1 MKPIRVAALLI
12 SVAVFSSIN
21 AMAVKQDINYEVK
34 KIDCHYAPAN
44 GGGVCTVYYSMLPYF
59 TFLQVGGPNVFSGE
73 YEYELGVDVQ
83 YKIPQDKLLDK
94 DAILEIVNN

>member
-1 MKPIRVAALLI
+1 MERKGNVEIAEKIKQLLLDG
-12 SVAVFSSIN
+12 
-21 AMAVKQDINYEVK
+21 QY
-34 KIDCHYAPAN
+34 N
-44 GGGVCTVYYSMLPYF
+44 GNDPFLSY

-83 YKIPQDKLLDK
+83 YEIPQDKLLDK